1 MVKTMLADRA
11 LQQKKAR
18 CRVTK
23 QVPEDLLAPAG
34 AGTVL
39 PAGAVLHG
47 ALLYLGPDQAG
58 RGMEEESA
66 IPLPAAPVSNAQ
78 ASPALSTPG
87 RLPCGSS

>member
-1 MVKTMLADRA
+1 MAPQSCQSSKDHSCPYADSTHLGEAGCAPCQEPPLVVKTMLADRA

-23 QVPEDLLAPAG
+23 QVPEDLLAPTG

-47 ALLYLGPDQAG
+47 ALLYLGPD
-58 RGMEEESA
+58 
-66 IPLPAAPVSNAQ
+66 
-78 ASPALSTPG
+78 
-87 RLPCGSS
+87 